1 MTTAHYARVF
11 IHLAPQIPFPKRRF
25 SHIAAGNGEG
35 EGVQRATA
43 DFVCFHCPLEP
54 AEKTNIIG
62 KGSRIPPR
70 PIVRAGIFSFFP
82 PNDKKAPLTLA
93 NQGLT
98 GIRQRLILPGRVQ
111 PSTFS
116 TGELNCCVRDGN
128 RWNLSV
134 IATGNGSY
142 FIASPFSFLPFRK
155 RRVEDPCTLTTAHR
169 MILQTVPISSQFSVS
184 DLLSLDFALL
194 TLRSA
199 ILIFS
204 FQALNEAFD
213 RLVSSSYTPYSAST
227 DDLSTW

>member
-1 MTTAHYARVF
+1 MRQLNGGNAPVFSCSFARLSVIILLSVSF
-11 IHLAPQIPFPKRRF
+11 SNSAVRPRLPSPPAAMLSRGGFSIPQ
-25 SHIAAGNGEG
+25 
-35 EGVQRATA
+35 
-43 DFVCFHCPLEP
+43 
-54 AEKTNIIG
+54 
-62 KGSRIPPR
+62 
-70 PIVRAGIFSFFP
+70 
-82 PNDKKAPLTLA
+82 NDKKAPLTLA
-93 NQGLT
+93 NQGLI

-142 FIASPFSFLPFRK
+142 FVSLSR
-155 RRVEDPCTLTTAHR
+155 TLTTAHR

-199 ILIFS
+199 FLIFS

>member
-1 MTTAHYARVF
+1 MYLSAVC
-11 IHLAPQIPFPKRRF
+11 PWIPF
-25 SHIAAGNGEG
+25 
-35 EGVQRATA
+35 
-43 DFVCFHCPLEP
+43 
-54 AEKTNIIG
+54 
-62 KGSRIPPR
+62 
-70 PIVRAGIFSFFP
+70 FFP
-82 PNDKKAPLTLA
+82 KTVILGRGGVLFPQNDKKTPLTLA
-93 NQGLT
+93 NQGLI

-116 TGELNCCVRDGN
+116 TGELNFCVRDGN

-142 FIASPFSFLPFRK
+142 FVVSTFSFLPFRK

>member
-1 MTTAHYARVF
+1 MPSGTRGKDQYNR
-11 IHLAPQIPFPKRRF
+11 KRQP
-25 SHIAAGNGEG
+25 H
-35 EGVQRATA
+35 
-43 DFVCFHCPLEP
+43 PL
-54 AEKTNIIG
+54 
-62 KGSRIPPR
+62 R
-70 PIVRAGIFSFFP
+70 PIVRAGDSLFP
-82 PNDKKAPLTLA
+82 PNDTKAPLTLA
-93 NQGLT
+93 NQGLI

-134 IATGNGSY
+134 IATGNCGY
-142 FIASPFSFLPFRK
+142 FVASTFSFLPFRK
-155 RRVEDPCTLTTAHR
+155 RRVEDPRTLTTAHR

>member
-1 MTTAHYARVF
+1 M
-11 IHLAPQIPFPKRRF
+11 
-25 SHIAAGNGEG
+25 GGEG

-43 DFVCFHCPLEP
+43 DFVCFQCPLEP

-62 KGSRIPPR
+62 KDSRIPAPNR
-70 PIVRAGIFSFFP
+70 SRGGFSLP
-82 PNDKKAPLTLA
+82 QNDKKAPLTLA
-93 NQGLT
+93 NQGLI

-116 TGELNCCVRDGN
+116 TGELNFCVRDGN

-134 IATGNGSY
+134 IATGNCGY
-142 FIASPFSFLPFRK
+142 LIASTFSFLPFRK

-199 ILIFS
+199 FLIFS

>member
-1 MTTAHYARVF
+1 M
-11 IHLAPQIPFPKRRF
+11 
-25 SHIAAGNGEG
+25 GG

-43 DFVCFHCPLEP
+43 DFVCFYCPLEP

-62 KGSRIPPR
+62 KGSRIPCAQSFAR
-70 PIVRAGIFSFFP
+70 GIFSFCP
-82 PNDKKAPLTLA
+82 PNDKKTPLTLA
-93 NQGLT
+93 NQGLI

-116 TGELNCCVRDGN
+116 TGELNFCVRDGN

-142 FIASPFSFLPFRK
+142 FVSLSR
-155 RRVEDPCTLTTAHR
+155 TLTTAHR

-184 DLLSLDFALL
+184 DLLSLACIPAACSAFCFSVSCFASLRF
-194 TLRSA
+194 RSA

>member
-1 MTTAHYARVF
+1 MRQLNGGNAPVFSCSFTRLSVIILLSVSFSNSAVRRVS
-11 IHLAPQIPFPKRRF
+11 LSPPQPCWVAGDSLFP
-25 SHIAAGNGEG
+25 
-35 EGVQRATA
+35 Q
-43 DFVCFHCPLEP
+43 
-54 AEKTNIIG
+54 
-62 KGSRIPPR
+62 
-70 PIVRAGIFSFFP
+70 
-82 PNDKKAPLTLA
+82 NDKKTPLTLA
-93 NQGLT
+93 NQGLI

-116 TGELNCCVRDGN
+116 TGELNFCVRDGN

-134 IATGNGSY
+134 IATGNCGY
-142 FIASPFSFLPFRK
+142 FVSLSR
-155 RRVEDPCTLTTAHR
+155 TLTTAHR

-194 TLRSA
+194 SLRSA

>member
-1 MTTAHYARVF
+1 MPLFFCSFTRLIVILQIPRVAPSCARVS
-11 IHLAPQIPFPKRRF
+11 L
-25 SHIAAGNGEG
+25 
-35 EGVQRATA
+35 
-43 DFVCFHCPLEP
+43 
-54 AEKTNIIG
+54 
-62 KGSRIPPR
+62 PPR
-70 PIVRAGIFSFFP
+70 RHVESRGIFSFSP
-82 PNDKKAPLTLA
+82 PNDKKTPLTLT
-93 NQGLT
+93 NQGLI

-116 TGELNCCVRDGN
+116 TGELNFCVRDGN

-142 FIASPFSFLPFRK
+142 LIASPFSSCFHFSLSFCLLAFEREGSKLKGGGKPL
-155 RRVEDPCTLTTAHR
+155 CTLTTAHR

-194 TLRSA
+194 SLRSA

>member
-1 MTTAHYARVF
+1 MD
-11 IHLAPQIPFPKRRF
+11 
-25 SHIAAGNGEG
+25 S
-35 EGVQRATA
+35 
-43 DFVCFHCPLEP
+43 
-54 AEKTNIIG
+54 
-62 KGSRIPPR
+62 
-70 PIVRAGIFSFFP
+70 FP
-82 PNDKKAPLTLA
+82 PAAMLSRGGFSLPQSDKKIPLTLA
-93 NQGLT
+93 NQGLI

-116 TGELNCCVRDGN
+116 TGELNFCVRDGN

-142 FIASPFSFLPFRK
+142 LIASTFSFLPFRK

-184 DLLSLDFALL
+184 DLLSLACVCCLLRFLFLRFLLCFAAFPL
-194 TLRSA
+194 A

>member
-1 MTTAHYARVF
+1 M
-11 IHLAPQIPFPKRRF
+11 
-25 SHIAAGNGEG
+25 GGES

-62 KGSRIPPR
+62 KDSRIPCAQSFAR
-70 PIVRAGIFSFFP
+70 GIFFFP

-93 NQGLT
+93 NQGLI

-116 TGELNCCVRDGN
+116 TGELNFCVRDGN

-134 IATGNGSY
+134 IATGNCGYSV
-142 FIASPFSFLPFRK
+142 ASTFSFLPFRK
-155 RRVEDPCTLTTAHR
+155 RRVEDPRTLTTAHR

-184 DLLSLDFALL
+184 DLLSLACVPAACSAFCFFVSCFA
-194 TLRSA
+194 TLRFRLPSSFSA
-199 ILIFS
+199 FK
-204 FQALNEAFD
+204 
-213 RLVSSSYTPYSAST
+213 R
-227 DDLSTW
+227 

>member
-1 MTTAHYARVF
+1 MPSGTRGKDQYHK
-11 IHLAPQIPFPKRRF
+11 KRQP
-25 SHIAAGNGEG
+25 H
-35 EGVQRATA
+35 
-43 DFVCFHCPLEP
+43 PL
-54 AEKTNIIG
+54 
-62 KGSRIPPR
+62 R
-70 PIVRAGIFSFFP
+70 PIVRAGNFLFP
-82 PNDKKAPLTLA
+82 QNDKKTPLTLT
-93 NQGLT
+93 NQGLI

-116 TGELNCCVRDGN
+116 TGELNFCVRDGN

-142 FIASPFSFLPFRK
+142 FIASTFSFLPFRK

-184 DLLSLDFALL
+184 DLLSLACVCCLLRFLFLRFLLCFAAFPL
-194 TLRSA
+194 A

-213 RLVSSSYTPYSAST
+213 RLVSSSCTPYSAST

>member
-1 MTTAHYARVF
+1 MPSGTRGKDRYNR
-11 IHLAPQIPFPKRRF
+11 KRQP
-25 SHIAAGNGEG
+25 H
-35 EGVQRATA
+35 
-43 DFVCFHCPLEP
+43 PL
-54 AEKTNIIG
+54 
-62 KGSRIPPR
+62 R

-82 PNDKKAPLTLA
+82 PNDKKTPLTLA
-93 NQGLT
+93 NQGLI

-116 TGELNCCVRDGN
+116 TGELNFCVRDGN

-142 FIASPFSFLPFRK
+142 LIASPFSSCFHFTYSRLKEKGQRPR
-155 RRVEDPCTLTTAHR
+155 TLTTAHR

>member
-1 MTTAHYARVF
+1 M
-11 IHLAPQIPFPKRRF
+11 
-25 SHIAAGNGEG
+25 GG

-43 DFVCFHCPLEP
+43 KPSGTRGKDRYHRKRQPHPL
-54 AEKTNIIG
+54 
-62 KGSRIPPR
+62 R
-70 PIVRAGIFSFFP
+70 PIVRAGDFLFSP
-82 PNDKKAPLTLA
+82 ERQKTPLTLA
-93 NQGLT
+93 NQGLI

-142 FIASPFSFLPFRK
+142 FVSLSR
-155 RRVEDPCTLTTAHR
+155 TLTTAHR

-184 DLLSLDFALL
+184 DLLSLACIPAACSAFCFSVSCFASLRF
-194 TLRSA
+194 RSA

>member
-35 EGVQRATA
+35 VQRATA
-43 DFVCFHCPLEP
+43 KPSGTRGKDRYNRKRQPHPLC
-54 AEKTNIIG
+54 
-62 KGSRIPPR
+62 
-70 PIVRAGIFSFFP
+70 PIVRAGDSLFP
-82 PNDKKAPLTLA
+82 QNDKKMPLTLA
-93 NQGLT
+93 NQGLI

-134 IATGNGSY
+134 IATGNCGY
-142 FIASPFSFLPFRK
+142 FVSLS
-155 RRVEDPCTLTTAHR
+155 CTLTTAHR

>member
-1 MTTAHYARVF
+1 M
-11 IHLAPQIPFPKRRF
+11 
-25 SHIAAGNGEG
+25 GG

-43 DFVCFHCPLEP
+43 DFVCFQCPLEP

-62 KGSRIPPR
+62 KGSRIPCAQSFAR
-70 PIVRAGIFSFFP
+70 GIFYSP
-82 PNDKKAPLTLA
+82 KHKKIPLTLA
-93 NQGLT
+93 NQGLI

-116 TGELNCCVRDGN
+116 TGELNFCVRDGN

-142 FIASPFSFLPFRK
+142 FVSLSR
-155 RRVEDPCTLTTAHR
+155 TLTTAHR

-194 TLRSA
+194 SLRSA

-213 RLVSSSYTPYSAST
+213 RLVSSSCTPYSAST

>member
-1 MTTAHYARVF
+1 MRPR
-11 IHLAPQIPFPKRRF
+11 LPFPPAGMFGRGGF
-25 SHIAAGNGEG
+25 SLPQN
-35 EGVQRATA
+35 
-43 DFVCFHCPLEP
+43 
-54 AEKTNIIG
+54 
-62 KGSRIPPR
+62 
-70 PIVRAGIFSFFP
+70 
-82 PNDKKAPLTLA
+82 KKIPLTLA
-93 NQGLT
+93 NQGQI

-116 TGELNCCVRDGN
+116 TGELNFCVRDGN

-134 IATGNGSY
+134 ITTGNCGY
-142 FIASPFSFLPFRK
+142 FVASTFSFLLFRK
-155 RRVEDPCTLTTAHR
+155 RRVEDPRTLTTAHR

-213 RLVSSSYTPYSAST
+213 RLVSSSYTPYGAST

>member
-1 MTTAHYARVF
+1 MPLFFLAALRGSPLFCKFHVSIRRVPMDSVF
-11 IHLAPQIPFPKRRF
+11 FPKNRYLR
-25 SHIAAGNGEG
+25 SRG
-35 EGVQRATA
+35 GV
-43 DFVCFHCPLEP
+43 L
-54 AEKTNIIG
+54 
-62 KGSRIPPR
+62 
-70 PIVRAGIFSFFP
+70 FP
-82 PNDKKAPLTLA
+82 QNDKKTPLTLT
-93 NQGLT
+93 NQGLI

-116 TGELNCCVRDGN
+116 TGELNFCVRDGN

-134 IATGNGSY
+134 IATGNCGY
-142 FIASPFSFLPFRK
+142 FVSLSR
-155 RRVEDPCTLTTAHR
+155 TLTTAHR

-204 FQALNEAFD
+204 SQALNEAFD
-213 RLVSSSYTPYSAST
+213 RLVSSSYTPYGAST

>member
-1 MTTAHYARVF
+1 M
-11 IHLAPQIPFPKRRF
+11 
-25 SHIAAGNGEG
+25 GGES

-43 DFVCFHCPLEP
+43 DFVCFQCPLEP

-62 KGSRIPPR
+62 KDSRIPCAQSFAR
-70 PIVRAGIFSFFP
+70 GIFSFFP

-93 NQGLT
+93 NQGLI

-142 FIASPFSFLPFRK
+142 FIASPF
-155 RRVEDPCTLTTAHR
+155 
-169 MILQTVPISSQFSVS
+169 
-184 DLLSLDFALL
+184 LLSLFAFILL
-194 TLRSA
+194 TC
-199 ILIFS
+199 
-204 FQALNEAFD
+204 
-213 RLVSSSYTPYSAST
+213 V
-227 DDLSTW
+227 

>member
-1 MTTAHYARVF
+1 M
-11 IHLAPQIPFPKRRF
+11 
-25 SHIAAGNGEG
+25 GGEG

-116 TGELNCCVRDGN
+116 TGELNFCVRDGN

-142 FIASPFSFLPFRK
+142 LIASPF
-155 RRVEDPCTLTTAHR
+155 
-169 MILQTVPISSQFSVS
+169 
-184 DLLSLDFALL
+184 LLSLFAFILL
-194 TLRSA
+194 TC
-199 ILIFS
+199 
-204 FQALNEAFD
+204 
-213 RLVSSSYTPYSAST
+213 V
-227 DDLSTW
+227 